1 MLHIL
6 LTGSACKH
14 RWFNL
19 RDQCR
24 RAIKNKR
31 TTSGKAAVKNKKWK
45 FEDEMAFL
53 NPYFQ
58 ERETPTNIHDANE
71 NKSNKGS
78 EKMELERVERIK
90 NEKEVG
96 EKVKPE
102 ERLGVSNTTTFRASS
117 KAKEA
122 PKGSSDIT
130 SSLMMNYILE
140 KNHHISQSKD
150 TVDLFFSSIAATV
163 KSFTPYYQNI
173 AKSRIFAT
181 ISELEMEQIMKNHQ
195 RSGTSSPP
203 SHECRDQL
211 NISVLDLQQRL
222 SASPGDH
229 TLHSLAPSGPSCST
243 P

>member
-1 MLHIL
+1 M
-6 LTGSACKH
+6 
-14 RWFNL
+14 
-19 RDQCR
+19 
-24 RAIKNKR
+24 KNKR
-31 TTSGKAAVKNKKWK
+31 TSGKTAVKNKKWK

-58 ERETPTNIHDANE
+58 ERETLKNIHNANE
-71 NKSNKGS
+71 NNSNNGS
-78 EKMELERVERIK
+78 ETIELKRVERIK
-90 NEKEVG
+90 NENKVE

-102 ERLGVSNTTTFRASS
+102 ERLGVSNTTALRASS

-130 SSLMMNYILE
+130 SSLMMNYISE

-181 ISELEMEQIMKNHQ
+181 VSELEMEQIMKNHQ
-195 RSGTSSPP
+195 RSGSSSTP
-203 SHECRDQL
+203 SHQCRDQL
-211 NISVLDLQQRL
+211 NLLNVSVLDLQQTL
-222 SASPGDH
+222 SASPDH
-229 TLHSLAPSGPSCST
+229 TLHSLAPSGPSCSK